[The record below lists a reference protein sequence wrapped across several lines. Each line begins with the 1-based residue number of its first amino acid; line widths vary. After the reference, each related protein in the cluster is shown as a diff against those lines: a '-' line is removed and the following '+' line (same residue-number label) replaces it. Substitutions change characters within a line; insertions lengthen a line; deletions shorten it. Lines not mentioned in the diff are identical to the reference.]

1 MWQDPRCS
9 SQVETGLSENFL
21 SCIKDVK
28 DPCES
33 QREGGIS
40 LETMQQKKASS
51 RIEGK
56 SPGFSRVIAGN
67 LGFFSSYIGDLRD
80 PLVLPQESQVSMRV
94 ASGLSGFLSSRCR
107 ILGPHLELRLKT
119 QGSSLVLMLIS
130 WFLWSFHRGVRPCLV
145 WRHAGPLT
153 SQAVKVVSGFQ
164 SS

>member
-1 MWQDPRCS
+1 M
-9 SQVETGLSENFL
+9 ETGLSENFL

-80 PLVLPQESQVSMRV
+80 PLVLPQESQVPMRI
-94 ASGLSGFLSSRCR
+94 ARGLSGFLSRRCR
-107 ILGPHLELRLKT
+107 GLSPNLELSPEP
-119 QGSSLVLMLIS
+119 QFSSSVLTWIS
-130 WFLWSFHRGVRPCLV
+130 GFPWSFNRGVRPHLI
-145 WRHAGPLT
+145 WRHGSPLST
-153 SQAVKVVSGFQ
+153 RALNVVSGFL
-164 SS
+164 SC